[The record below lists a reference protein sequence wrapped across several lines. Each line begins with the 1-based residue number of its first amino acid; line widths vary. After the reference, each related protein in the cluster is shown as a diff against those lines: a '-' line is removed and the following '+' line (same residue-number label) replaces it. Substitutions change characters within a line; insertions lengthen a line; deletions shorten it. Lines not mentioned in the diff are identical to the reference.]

1 MNVRFTIL
9 LVVVLI
15 LVGGAVG
22 ITYGL
27 RTKSREPQ
35 QDWLYK
41 IDVDDI
47 GAISIKHLDTEDGL
61 TEAGFECVPEPDSPK
76 RCSHW
81 VIKDGFDTPVGES
94 WPGKTL
100 LVSGPRSSRLLA
112 ETIDDPGKYGLDSPR
127 AEVRVVNKNGF
138 PIDFHLGD
146 LTPDGENWY
155 ARLVGS
161 ERLYTVAAIWGD
173 EVSRMATEP
182 PYDQLFQLEPW
193 EMTSISITHQDEH
206 IEYAFE
212 ESEEEEGEYRWVIRV
227 SSGDAGAPVSEDWE
241 DRLDAFSLPV
251 PSQVIMDEI
260 DDPNNYGL
268 DPESPQTTLKIV
280 NRSGVTLEIYL
291 GDSTPDGVNRYAR
304 LVDKTKL
311 YTVSAAWADQVP
323 SLVTDPPYLT
333 PPDASPPADGDTAKA
348 DPREG

>member
-22 ITYGL
+22 ITNCL
-27 RTKSREPQ
+27 SQKAREPQ

-47 GAISIKHLDTEDGL
+47 GAISIKHQDTEDGL

-173 EVSRMATEP
+173 EVARMATEP

-193 EMTSISITHQDEH
+193 EMTDISVTHQEQQL
-206 IEYAFE
+206 EYVYR
-212 ESEEEEGEYRWVIRV
+212 ESEEDEEYRWIIRV
-227 SSGDAGAPVSEDWE
+227 NSGDAGTPVSEAWA
-241 DRLDAFSLPV
+241 DRLKDFSLPV
-251 PSQVIMDEI
+251 PSQVIMEDI

-268 DPESPQTTLKIV
+268 ESPDTTLRIDNLTGFTV
-280 NRSGVTLEIYL
+280 VIHL
-291 GDSTPDGVNRYAR
+291 GDPTPDGVNRYAR

-311 YTVSAAWADQVP
+311 YTVSGTWADQVP
-323 SLVTDPPYLT
+323 KLVTDPPYPT